1 MLLSDVG
8 GFPEIA
14 AAGAAELFPSGDVVA
29 LRGALQRLLADA
41 PTRER
46 LAAGAATAARDLYD
60 WDRIA
65 ALHLELYSKLI
76 GGGSR

>member
-14 AAGAAELFPSGDVVA
+14 AAGAAELFPSGDAVT
-29 LRGALQRLLADA
+29 LRAALQRLLADA
-41 PTRER
+41 PARER
-46 LAAGAATAARDLYD
+46 LADGAAAATRDLYD

-65 ALHLELYSKLI
+65 ALHLELYAKLI
-76 GGGSR
+76 GGGAR